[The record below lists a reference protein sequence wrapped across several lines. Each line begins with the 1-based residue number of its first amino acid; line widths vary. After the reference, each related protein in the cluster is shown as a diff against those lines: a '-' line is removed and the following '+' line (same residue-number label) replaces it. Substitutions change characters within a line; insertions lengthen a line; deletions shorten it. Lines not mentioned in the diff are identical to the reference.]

1 MLAGT
6 DARCPPPKINIR
18 IQPMSKPLLLALS
31 VLLLSGGAVALAQ
44 DASSSSAMS
53 STEMTSSSTDMS
65 STASSSPATT
75 TTAAAGDATAGATV
89 FKVCTACHAVGPGA
103 ANKVGPELN
112 GLIGRKAGSVASYRY
127 SAAMKNSGL
136 TWDAATFG
144 KYINDPRGTVPGNK
158 MSFGGVHDPK
168 QIADLTA
175 YLASFDADGNQKQ

>member
-1 MLAGT
+1 
-6 DARCPPPKINIR
+6 
-18 IQPMSKPLLLALS
+18 MSKPLLLALS
-31 VLLLSGGAVALAQ
+31 ALLLVSSAAVALAQ
-44 DASSSSAMS
+44 DASSSAPAMS
-53 STEMTSSSTDMS
+53 SMDMS
-65 STASSSPATT
+65 SSASSAPATT
-75 TTAAAGDATAGATV
+75 DTAVTGDVTAGATV

-112 GLIGRKAGSVASYRY
+112 GVIGRKAGSVAGYRY

-175 YLASFDADGNQKQ
+175 YLASIDADGNPKQ

>member
-1 MLAGT
+1 
-6 DARCPPPKINIR
+6 
-18 IQPMSKPLLLALS
+18 MSKPLLLALS
-31 VLLLSGGAVALAQ
+31 ALLLMSSAAVALAQ
-44 DASSSSAMS
+44 DASSSSASAMS
-53 STEMTSSSTDMS
+53 SMDMS
-65 STASSSPATT
+65 SSASSAPATT
-75 TTAAAGDATAGATV
+75 DTAVAGDVTAGATV

-112 GLIGRKAGSVASYRY
+112 GVIGRKAGSVASYRY

-175 YLASFDADGNQKQ
+175 YLASIDADGNPKQ

>member
-1 MLAGT
+1 MIG
-6 DARCPPPKINIR
+6 ARRLCPKINIR
-18 IQPMSKPLLLALS
+18 IQPMSKPLVLAFS

-44 DASSSSAMS
+44 DSSSSSAMS
-53 STEMTSSSTDMS
+53 SMDMS
-65 STASSSPATT
+65 SMASSSAPASTD
-75 TTAAAGDATAGATV
+75 TAAAGDAAAGATV
-89 FKVCTACHAVGPGA
+89 FKVCTACHSVGAGA

-112 GLIGRKAGSVASYRY
+112 GLIGRKAGTAPGYRY

-136 TWDAATFG
+136 TWDVATFQ

-175 YLASFDADGNQKQ
+175 YLASFDADGNQKK